1 MGKNLV
7 LLGMMGVGKSAL
19 AKIVAKKC
27 NLKLIDTDL
36 QIEKKNAMAVNK
48 IFRDKGENFF
58 RKEEEEIVLNS
69 LDENDSVIALGGG
82 AFISEKIR
90 KKVLSFSVSIWL
102 DTKIDLLE
110 KRLKNSK
117 KRPLLNKNK
126 TIIEELKKIYN
137 DRKDIYSLANYK
149 INCDNLSIERISEK
163 IIEIYEAK

>member
-126 TIIEELKKIYN
+126 TIIEELKKNI
-137 DRKDIYSLANYK
+137 
-149 INCDNLSIERISEK
+149 
-163 IIEIYEAK
+163 